1 MEFVMKKIFAVVGV
15 LLGLVVGTGPVAAAP
30 PGTPPGPPTPSTF
43 ELHECGSFIVDGVI
57 TSGKAKVIDLPG
69 DAQIFTSPGQ
79 SVTLTNRKNQKSVT
93 YVITGS
99 SHVTYFPNAVDPK
112 RVTVSATGRNVLTI
126 PLDDPNGRAG
136 IYLTV
141 GNVTYVLDGNGNQ
154 LEAFTGPGKVTNI
167 CRVLA

>member
-1 MEFVMKKIFAVVGV
+1 MHLQSNDPLAQALTTAIQTGDLDALTQ
-15 LLGLVVGTGPVAAAP
+15 LLAGNPALATA
-30 PGTPPGPPTPSTF
+30 
-43 ELHECGSFIVDGVI
+43 
-57 TSGKAKVIDLPG
+57 VIDDDCGNGRSLLHIATDWPG
-69 DAQIFTSPGQ
+69 
-79 SVTLTNRKNQKSVT
+79 
-93 YVITGS
+93 
-99 SHVTYFPNAVDPK
+99 YFPNAVDPK